1 LHAEAD
7 SDSHVRSEPWRYGRG
22 DESGLSGSRLGR
34 RSGRRRRFLSILHCV
49 TETTDDCVA
58 TEAGN
63 GSDVTR
69 RESSR
74 WMQQRQAAAA
84 CDKRD

>member
-1 LHAEAD
+1 
-7 SDSHVRSEPWRYGRG
+7 
-22 DESGLSGSRLGR
+22 
-34 RSGRRRRFLSILHCV
+34 LSILRCV
-49 TETTDDCVA
+49 AETTDGGIA

-63 GSDVTR
+63 GSYVTR

-74 WMQQRQAAAA
+74 WMQQRQTAAA